1 MIFQDL
7 KCLQLKTAF
16 MNKNKIDSYQINI
29 LISRGQVL
37 ILRNYGDQI
46 TQEGNLPQRELVTGK
61 LSDTAGEIEILN
73 SATLIE
79 FNTL

>member
-16 MNKNKIDSYQINI
+16 MNKNKVDSYQINT
-29 LISRGQVL
+29 LFSRGRVL
-37 ILRNYGDQI
+37 ILCNYGNQI
-46 TQEGNLPQRELVTGK
+46 TQDGSLPHRELLAGE
-61 LSDTAGEIEILN
+61 LSDSASDMEILN
-73 SATLIE
+73 PVMVIG